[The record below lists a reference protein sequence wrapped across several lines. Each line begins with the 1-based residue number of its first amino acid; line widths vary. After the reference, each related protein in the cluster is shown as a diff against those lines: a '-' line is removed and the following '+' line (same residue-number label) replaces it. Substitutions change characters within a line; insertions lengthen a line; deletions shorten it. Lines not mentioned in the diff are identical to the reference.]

1 MSSQTAKI
9 IERVFGDEL
18 VKFET
23 DNIVLRQ
30 TKIRSMGGQ
39 ESNRNLATRW
49 YPKPAIGVTTDGI
62 DIAGTFQDFT
72 NLSIP
77 EVVDTYT
84 NYQFSLSNTDTLDE
98 FELQMQIRAGMQAI
112 SARINRAVAN
122 VVYQQGALAIST
134 PNGGLGASPS
144 NITYSDVAAI
154 NSLFTQN
161 DIDMTTQKTLIFNT
175 VDYKSATDDLATRQT
190 LNKDTIPEG
199 AYRDAFVAKIAA
211 LKVFE
216 TAFTPIIGAQAAT
229 ITVNGADQNVIPVA
243 FQLTPTGSA
252 ENVDNR
258 SQNLVVS
265 STAGII
271 EGDAFTMT
279 DVNEVSMIN
288 KEPTGFLR
296 TFTVK
301 SVVNGT
307 TLEISP
313 QIVVD
318 PGTLT
323 SQADKAQRDYANV
336 TAAPANLA
344 TLTFLNTTATKS
356 NLFWEN
362 DSIVLNVAPVVGS
375 QDKLGGMI
383 LQNMTTG
390 DGRMPGLNFIL
401 AKQGNIDDLS
411 SKWRITTFFGANN
424 REPEKNG
431 KLITGQ

>member
-1 MSSQTAKI
+1 MSSQSAKVVQ
-9 IERVFGDEL
+9 RVFSDA
-18 VKFET
+18 VTDFET
-23 DNIVLRQ
+23 DNIVLQQ
-30 TKIRSMGGQ
+30 TMIRSMGGE
-39 ESNRNLATRW
+39 ESNRNLGIRW
-49 YPKPAIGVTTDGI
+49 YPKPAIGVTTDGL
-62 DIAGTFQDFT
+62 DLAGTFQDFT

-77 EVVDTYT
+77 EKVDTYT
-84 NYQFSLSNTDTLDE
+84 SYQFSLSNTDTLDE
-98 FELQMQIRAGMQAI
+98 FELRMQIKAGMQAI
-112 SARINRAVAN
+112 SARVNRAVAN
-122 VVYQQGALAIST
+122 VVYQQGALAIT
-134 PNGGLGASPS
+134 TANGGIGVAPTA
-144 NITYSDVAAI
+144 IKYAGIAAI

-161 DIDMTTQKTLIFNT
+161 DIDITTQKTLVMNT
-175 VDYKSATDDLATRQT
+175 VDYKAATDDLATRQT
-190 LNKDTIPEG
+190 LNKGTIPEG
-199 AYRDAFVAKIAA
+199 AYKEAFVARIAA

-216 TAFTPIIGAQAAT
+216 TAFTPSIGAQAAS
-229 ITVNGADQNVIPVA
+229 ITVNGASQNVIPVA
-243 FQLTPTGSA
+243 FQLTPSLSP

-271 EGDAFTMT
+271 EGDAFTMA

-301 SVVNGT
+301 SIVNGT

-336 TAAPANLA
+336 TQAPANLA
-344 TLTFLNTTATKS
+344 AITFLNTTATKS

-375 QDKLGGMI
+375 QDKLGGLI
-383 LQNMTTG
+383 LENLTTG
-390 DGRMPGLNFIL
+390 GSNPGLNFIL
-401 AKQGNIDDLS
+401 AKQGSIDDLS

-431 KLITGQ
+431 KFITGQ